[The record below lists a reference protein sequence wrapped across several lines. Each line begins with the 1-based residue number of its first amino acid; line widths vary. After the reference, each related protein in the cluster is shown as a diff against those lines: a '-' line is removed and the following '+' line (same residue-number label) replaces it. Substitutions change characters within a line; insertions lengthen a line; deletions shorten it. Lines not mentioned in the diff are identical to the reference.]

1 MSEALRTK
9 TTSIT
14 TGESVRT
21 TRDRYRLKSSGGAAS
36 LRFLASA
43 AADGVGHPEEQET
56 QRISAAF
63 DALEQRLNL
72 RRSACSRIS
81 SEG

>member
-14 TGESVRT
+14 MGKSLQTARHLH
-21 TRDRYRLKSSGGAAS
+21 RLSSSGGAAS

-43 AADGVGHPEEQET
+43 AADDVGHREEQET
-56 QRISAAF
+56 Q
-63 DALEQRLNL
+63 LETLCFPSNL
-72 RRSACSRIS
+72 
-81 SEG
+81 E